1 MATKKLKAL
10 STAEIRSRLPELEGW
25 TLSRG
30 ALRCEFKFESFKKA
44 MTFVVRVAALAEK
57 ADHHPDIDI
66 RYSVVRLAL
75 STHDVSGISDRDFS
89 LAAAIDAKGRISK
102 TV

>member
-10 STAEIRSRLPELEGW
+10 STAEIRGRLPELEGW
-25 TLSRG
+25 TFSRG

-44 MTFVVRVAALAEK
+44 LAFVVRVASMAER

-89 LAAAIDAKGRISK
+89 LAAAIDGKSK
-102 TV
+102 ASKAV